1 VKNWNYIGS
10 LEVIIMDRLIA
21 VTFALYVITMFV
33 YLIMDAFPFLE
44 TAISPVNHWIP
55 EVFTI
60 YLIGMVCAKFCS
72 KMVRNISIINLVVWQ
87 IFTITFIPCL
97 GILTIIPFGFLT
109 LLLAMFYLGY
119 RKGDGVGNTKE
130 RGYKRIIRALI
141 LGKLKHSTGKKI
153 RANEELLKLV
163 VRWAETD
170 RPAAVEEELHRRYR
184 AKFGELP
191 KYTKIT

>member
-10 LEVIIMDRLIA
+10 LGVIIIMDRLIV
-21 VTFALYVITMFV
+21 VTSASYVTTMFV
-33 YLIMDAFPFLE
+33 YLIMDAFPFIE
-44 TAISPVNHWIP
+44 TVISPVNHWIP

-87 IFTITFIPCL
+87 IFTIAFIPCL

-119 RKGDGVGNTKE
+119 RKSENPKLDKAFQQNIVDGEKIEN
-130 RGYKRIIRALI
+130 RG
-141 LGKLKHSTGKKI
+141 
-153 RANEELLKLV
+153 
-163 VRWAETD
+163 
-170 RPAAVEEELHRRYR
+170 
-184 AKFGELP
+184 
-191 KYTKIT
+191 